1 MRLNPLAPA
10 FLPSFPNPSCTHA
23 AGWDFNFPEMWA
35 AVAAQGAEL
44 VLWPSAGKDSL
55 AVAGAAMVHNIYIA
69 ANGAGQFY
77 DRVGRTVPADHAF
90 NVVRGARFLDFSCA
104 VQPH

>member
-1 MRLNPLAPA
+1 M
-10 FLPSFPNPSCTHA
+10 
-23 AGWDFNFPEMWA
+23 AGWDFNFPETWA

-44 VLWPSAGKDSL
+44 VLWPSAGKGGL

-77 DRVGRTVPADHAF
+77 DRVGRTIPADHAF
-90 NVVRGARFLDFSCA
+90 DYVRGARFLDFS
-104 VQPH
+104 